1 MIKNFNINKNST
13 QSGRSLLSKCAGY
26 TQYFL
31 SDVYTNSTRTKKAQ
45 VETVQSGRSMIEMLG
60 VLAIVGVLSV
70 GGIAGYSK
78 AMMKFKINKTAE
90 QVAHIATNMRTLFSQ
105 QEDYGDSISTEIY
118 KIIMPT
124 DLSIDEDAYYSEA
137 VKNAFNGAV
146 TVTTNWD
153 VPSWGWGWDENYR
166 TFIINYS
173 GLPKEA
179 CVSLATMDWGSQ
191 SSSGFVSI
199 AINTDSGSIT
209 GPLLARAGNCTNDGW
224 DSKVVACS
232 GDDVNPTPMNVAKA
246 AQACDCDENGCVISW
261 SFK

>member
-13 QSGRSLLSKCAGY
+13 QYGRSLLSKCAGY

-31 SDVYTNSTRTKKAQ
+31 SDVYTNSTRMKKAQ
-45 VETVQSGRSMIEMLG
+45 VETAQYGRSMIEMLG

-90 QVAHIATNMRTLFSQ
+90 EVAHIATNMRTLFSQ
-105 QEDYGDSISTEIY
+105 QENYGQNYSGYSTAIH
-118 KIIMPT
+118 KLVMPNS
-124 DLSIDEDAYYSEA
+124 LNVDEDAYYTEA

-146 TVTTNWD
+146 TITENWGSD
-153 VPSWGWGWDENYR
+153 LVAGK
-166 TFIINYS
+166 TFVINQA

-179 CVSLATMDWGSQ
+179 CISLATMDWGSI
-191 SSSGFVSI
+191 SSSGFVALSI
-199 AINTDSGSIT
+199 GTDSSRIT
-209 GPLLARAGNCTNDGW
+209 GPITAQKGDCTGFNDT
-224 DSKVVACS
+224 VVACS
-232 GDDVNPTPMNVAKA
+232 GDDENPTPMNVAKA
-246 AQACDCDENGCVISW
+246 AQACNCDENGCVISW